1 MSSTSNV
8 DSFEHGHAFR
18 SLTQSRGP
26 EIYYSCCVGGTNPI
40 SVTHIPLHDSLHV
53 QLPTLQS
60 LITDD
65 ICRGQNNATAHVE
78 NRGDIRSKNHYTI
91 VTKRI
96 IYDTHITIHV
106 TFSWWVNSVYITL
119 NKILM

>member
-53 QLPTLQS
+53 QLLFLRS

-65 ICRGQNNATAHVE
+65 DCRGQNNAAAHVG
-78 NRGDIRSKNHYTI
+78 NRGDIRLELHYTI
-91 VTKRI
+91 GTKRI
-96 IYDTHITIHV
+96 VSETT
-106 TFSWWVNSVYITL
+106 
-119 NKILM
+119 